1 MTKLSNQIALEKK
14 SKKRKTNGLTEGA
27 FQNPEVASKT
37 GHFEIL
43 MMKY

>member
-14 SKKRKTNGLTEGA
+14 SKKKTTTGLTEGA
-27 FQNPEVASKT
+27 FQNPEVAGKT

-43 MMKY
+43 KMKY

>member
-14 SKKRKTNGLTEGA
+14 SKKKKKNGLTEGA
-27 FQNPEVASKT
+27 FQNSEVASQT

>member
-14 SKKRKTNGLTEGA
+14 SKEKTGLTEGA
-27 FQNPEVASKT
+27 FQNSEVASQM

>member
-14 SKKRKTNGLTEGA
+14 SKKKTNGLTEGA

>member
-14 SKKRKTNGLTEGA
+14 SKNKKTGLTEGA
-27 FQNPEVASKT
+27 FQNSEVASQM

-43 MMKY
+43 MKKY

>member
-14 SKKRKTNGLTEGA
+14 SKKKTTGLTEGA
-27 FQNPEVASKT
+27 FQNPEVAGKM

-43 MMKY
+43 KMKY